1 VREFSATQSNRIA
14 ETSMEISRRRAI
26 VERNEDEL
34 DVAKENLKMARQ
46 DLEAAYRSLDEITL
60 DAASGKEPLPNL
72 FGSAHHRVEVSTR
85 NGEPASDSPP
95 LAAHYRENGEN
106 VIAHRPRKRGAMKE
120 SQEDAS

>member
-1 VREFSATQSNRIA
+1 
-14 ETSMEISRRRAI
+14 MEISRRRAI
-26 VERNEDEL
+26 VERNQNEL
-34 DVAKENLKMARQ
+34 DVAKENLKMGRQ

-72 FGSAHHRVEVSTR
+72 FDGLRR
-85 NGEPASDSPP
+85 NGEPPSDSPPSPP
-95 LAAHYRENGEN
+95 LAAHYREGSEN